1 MRGSRAKEVIKMSH
15 IDEGVLEAYL
25 DGEIDEE
32 ERREVEHHLE
42 TCIECR
48 ERLVEV
54 TTLSRSVSALLAEL
68 EPDPVQPPTWR
79 ELEER
84 AAERLSEP
92 APRSWLRPNLAW
104 AASLFL
110 AFSIGW
116 WSGNVWK
123 SASPGLSREIADAGA
138 PVAASSDRVEKKEDR
153 GSFAATPA
161 DGRLKSLARDEPLAV
176 EEQLGKAGEEEAL
189 QIAAQTKPEP
199 AGISAGE
206 GFADKAAES
215 ELDDLD
221 ESRVDTESMT
231 RESAAGAV
239 PEEEENRQLAAP
251 AEGAEVAELPSQL
264 EEVRPESGAPERAKM
279 QRVQSRAASEPAPA
293 PAPTSA
299 PTDFIISMATDP
311 EDAASRLGGELRTL
325 PDLDLQRVE
334 VMPGSGVEGGLDHLP
349 AVRMIYLDAAGHEIV
364 LLQQLLSPGD
374 RATVPAEPTMVVE
387 PSGLKSYRWRDSEGY
402 LLILQ
407 GEVGSDSLR
416 ALADLVQ

>member
-1 MRGSRAKEVIKMSH
+1 MSH

-25 DGEIDEE
+25 DGEIEEE
-32 ERREVEHHLE
+32 ERREVERHLE

-68 EPDPVQPPTWR
+68 EPAPVQPPTWR

-92 APRSWLRPNLAW
+92 EPRSWLRPGLAW

-116 WSGNVWK
+116 WSGGVWK
-123 SASPGLSREIADAGA
+123 SASPSLSREVADLAE
-138 PVAASSDRVEKKEDR
+138 PVAASRDRAEKKEDR
-153 GSFAATPA
+153 APVAEAPA
-161 DGRLKSLARDEPLAV
+161 DGLLQSPALDEPLAV
-176 EEQLGKAGEEEAL
+176 EEQLGKVGEDEAPRF
-189 QIAAQTKPEP
+189 AAQSKPEP
-199 AGISAGE
+199 AGMAGGE
-206 GFADKAAES
+206 GFADKVAET
-215 ELDDLD
+215 EPDDLD
-221 ESRVDTESMT
+221 ESRADTESMAE
-231 RESAAGAV
+231 ESAAGVVA
-239 PEEEENRQLAAP
+239 EEENRQLAEP
-251 AEGAEVAELPSQL
+251 DEGAQVAELRSQL
-264 EEVRPESGAPERAKM
+264 EEVRPESAPSERAKV
-279 QRVQSRAASEPAPA
+279 RRGESKAAAEPAPP

-299 PTDFIISMATDP
+299 AADFIISMATDP

-364 LLQQLLSPGD
+364 LLQQRLSPGD

-387 PSGLKSYRWRDSEGY
+387 PSGLKSYRWRDGEGY